1 MNKIFSNFKAPFL
14 ASFIFFSYSLFS
26 IDISVNNAAFQFNET
41 KYLEIYLQVIGST
54 VNYIH
59 NSDSLLEAGVD
70 ITLILEKD
78 KQIYSYEKFSLSSPK
93 GKDISDFI
101 SLRRFKVE
109 NGVYILKVNAID
121 LNDKSNIFSSE
132 YNVNIALSD
141 EFCISDVQLLANI
154 SKSEEN
160 GNPFVKNGYYLEP
173 ILYNF
178 LPEKVQNLGIYFE
191 IYNGSKAS
199 ENENLVLTINNTLNE
214 PLITK
219 EIRIAKAK
227 LQPVLTQIDITA
239 LESGQYKLFIKVKSN
254 NSILKNIEFQRS
266 NPLFISTK
274 SVDIDTY
281 EKSFVQNLSFDS
293 LMYSLKAIVPLTTGE
308 IATELNTIISGKKID
323 QGKFFLWRFWEMN
336 KTLSAVDSYKEY
348 MKYADFVDKSFRSQV
363 GYGFETDRGYTFL
376 KYGRPSDVI
385 TRESEPTAPPYEIWF
400 YHEIKQ
406 NNQKNVK
413 FIFYV
418 PSLAHNDYELLH
430 STCLGETNRPDWFYI
445 LYSKRNDVNI
455 RNMKSGQIQEFYN
468 SLKNSFD
475 NNAVRIWEDLN

>member
-1 MNKIFSNFKAPFL
+1 M
-14 ASFIFFSYSLFS
+14 
-26 IDISVNNAAFQFNET
+26 
-41 KYLEIYLQVIGST
+41 
-54 VNYIH
+54 
-59 NSDSLLEAGVD
+59 
-70 ITLILEKD
+70 
-78 KQIYSYEKFSLSSPK
+78 
-93 GKDISDFI
+93 
-101 SLRRFKVE
+101 
-109 NGVYILKVNAID
+109 
-121 LNDKSNIFSSE
+121 
-132 YNVNIALSD
+132 
-141 EFCISDVQLLANI
+141 QLLANI